1 MFNKIFNI
9 KTFNNI
15 NYIKKQNIFNKFKR
29 YIENSKSSY
38 LPLTLAFQTASGITD
53 APTLD
58 ALNNFENGL
67 SLAGL
72 KNKIYAYYPFIGGD
86 AITHKFNFMDVRD
99 LDAAYRL
106 TFNGGW
112 THSTTG
118 ALPNAVNAYANTY
131 YTPSVSDLNSFSVGY
146 YSRTNSNAIE
156 VDIGSIDGT
165 SAVLLSMRGPA
176 GTFSSIN
183 SLGFSPYIDTD
194 SLGMY
199 IVSRTSSILTK
210 SYKNGVDRNSD
221 PTGSIST
228 PTQSIY
234 LGAWNN
240 IGTAAYFSSKECASA
255 FISSGL
261 TPTESITLS
270 GLINTLQTALGRN
283 VY

>member
-1 MFNKIFNI
+1 MPNIIINRRLLFN
-9 KTFNNI
+9 
-15 NYIKKQNIFNKFKR
+15 R
-29 YIENSKSSY
+29 NSGYSY
-38 LPLTLAFQTASGITD
+38 PLTNAFEASTGITD
-53 APTLD
+53 TVIIDSLKQ
-58 ALNNFENGL
+58 FEYSLLLNGL
-67 SLAGL
+67 I
-72 KNKIYAYYPFIGGD
+72 NKPFAYYPMVGGD
-86 AITHKFNFMDVRD
+86 ASTHKINFMDARD

-118 ALPNAVNAYANTY
+118 ALPNGINAYANTY

-255 FISSGL
+255 FISLGL